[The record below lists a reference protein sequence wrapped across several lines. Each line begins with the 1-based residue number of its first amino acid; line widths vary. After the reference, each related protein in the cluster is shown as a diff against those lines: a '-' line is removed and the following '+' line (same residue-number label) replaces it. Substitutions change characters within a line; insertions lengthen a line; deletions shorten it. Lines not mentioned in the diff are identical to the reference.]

1 MLSRRNLLATG
12 AASVGLAACT
22 TNDAL
27 GPVSVEAGNV
37 PSPRLAAFFEENFD
51 ANLAKYPERAT
62 SQGDKRGYDKWN
74 DDTDVFSG
82 RALIEAQQ
90 ANAAL
95 KNLVRSIPGTAAQL
109 ALGPNASK
117 AAVDRV
123 ARTLGLHPS
132 DALSVRLFDKNTQR
146 ATASA
151 PFRGH
156 GYLFDQ
162 MNGAQSGIPTFLA
175 NQHKVAS
182 VEDAQAYI
190 ARLEGVTG
198 KLGTLVA
205 RSQASAARGITPP
218 KFIFDYVIA
227 DSANLLKGAPFTEGS
242 ADSPMWADAQAKM
255 NGLSVEE
262 ATKTRLKNEARAALL
277 AHVKPAYENL
287 IAVMTTQ
294 QANARGTDGVW
305 ALPDG
310 EAYYAERLANQTTT
324 NLSANEIHQ
333 IGLDN
338 VARIHGEMGA
348 IMRQVGFTGTRDAFF
363 DKLETDPQFFIA
375 DTPEGKAGY
384 IARATELIDTMRA
397 KIPTAFNLMP
407 KAPMVVRAV
416 EPFREKSAGLAFYQ
430 RPTPD
435 GSRPGIYYINTSNV
449 KAIPTYQMEA
459 LAYHEGI
466 PGHHMQIAI
475 AQELQGI
482 PKFRRFGGFTA
493 YSEGWGLYTEK
504 LGKDMGFYTDPYSDF
519 GRLTLELRRAI
530 RLVVD
535 TGLHHK
541 RWPRQ
546 QAIDYILANQPGDV
560 ASARRD
566 IDRYIVMPGQATAY
580 LIGQIE
586 ILRLR
591 EAARTRLGAGFTLA
605 KFHDVVLGN
614 GSVPLD
620 VLGELVGAMV

>member
-1 MLSRRNLLATG
+1 MLSRRHLLASGT
-12 AASVGLAACT
+12 ATLGLAACAT
-22 TNDAL
+22 PTAPAITNSA
-27 GPVSVEAGNV
+27 SNQ
-37 PSPRLAAFFEENFD
+37 RLAEFFETNFD
-51 ANLAKYPERAT
+51 QGLIKNPERAT
-62 SQGDKRGYDKWN
+62 GQGDKRGYDKWN
-74 DDTDVFSG
+74 DDSDVVAA
-82 RALIEAQQ
+82 RAVAKADQ
-90 ANAAL
+90 ANQTL
-95 KNLVRSIPGTAAQL
+95 KNLVRS
-109 ALGPNASK
+109 LGPLNAS
-117 AAVDRV
+117 D
-123 ARTLGLHPS
+123 T
-132 DALSVRLFDKNTQR
+132 LSVRLFDENTQR
-146 ATASA
+146 TQASSR
-151 PFRGH
+151 FRGH
-156 GYLFDQ
+156 AYLFDQ
-162 MNGAQSGIPTFLA
+162 MNGAHAGIPTFLA
-175 NQHKVAS
+175 NQHKVTS

-190 ARLEGVTG
+190 ARLEGITG
-198 KLGTLVA
+198 KLGTLIE
-205 RSQASAARGITPP
+205 RSQASFARGIMPP
-218 KFIFDYVIA
+218 KFIYDYVIN
-227 DSANLLKGAPFTEGS
+227 DSENLLKGAPFTDGS
-242 ADSPMWADAQAKM
+242 TDSPMWADAQAKI
-255 NGLSVEE
+255 NGLSADEG
-262 ATKTRLKNEARAALL
+262 TKSRLKTQARAALL

-287 IAVMTTQ
+287 LTAMRRQ
-294 QANARGTDGVW
+294 QAGARSTDGVW

-310 EAYYAERLANQTTT
+310 AAFYAERLATQTTT
-324 NLSANEIHQ
+324 NLSADDIHK

-338 VARIHGEMGA
+338 VARLHGEMGV
-348 IMRQVGFTGTRDAFF
+348 IMGRVGFTGTRDAFF
-363 DKLETDPQFFIA
+363 DMLETDPKFFIA
-375 DTPEGKAGY
+375 NTAEGKVGY
-384 IARATELIDTMRA
+384 IRQATALIDAMRA
-397 KIPTAFNLMP
+397 RLPSAFNMMP

-416 EPFREKSAGLAFYQ
+416 EPFREASAGLAFYQ

-435 GSRPGIYYINTSNV
+435 GTRPGIYYVNTFNV

-482 PKFRRFGGFTA
+482 PKFRKFGGFTA

-546 QAIDYILANQPGDV
+546 QAIDYILANQPGDE

-620 VLGELVGAMV
+620 VLGELVGALA

>member
-1 MLSRRNLLATG
+1 MRLRFGAWVRLKLEHEEAGMLSRRNLIASASAAATLSACATG
-12 AASVGLAACT
+12 APTGKYESWLDNSPKETVAIP
-22 TNDAL
+22 
-27 GPVSVEAGNV
+27 GPEYVYEAY
-37 PSPRLAAFFEENFD
+37 FD
-51 ANLAKYPERAT
+51 RVLVNYPERAT

-74 DDTDVFSG
+74 DDTDAF
-82 RALIEAQQ
+82 
-90 ANAAL
+90 AA
-95 KNLVRSIPGTAAQL
+95 
-109 ALGPNASK
+109 
-117 AAVDRV
+117 
-123 ARTLGLHPS
+123 
-132 DALSVRLFDKNTQR
+132 DALSDLKRTNVIIQTFGAVDALTSTEQLSVRIFDKNTER
-146 ATASA
+146 ASKSA

-162 MNGAQSGIPTFLA
+162 MNGAQSAIPTFLA

-190 ARLEGVTG
+190 ARLEGITG
-198 KLGTLVA
+198 KMATLVA

-218 KFIFDYVIA
+218 KFIYDYVIS
-227 DSANLLKGAPFTEGS
+227 DSQNLLKGAPFSDGGR
-242 ADSPMWADAQAKM
+242 DSPMWADAQAKI
-255 NGLSVEE
+255 NGLSVDD
-262 ATKTRLKNEARAALL
+262 ATKTRLKGQARSALL

-287 IAVMTTQ
+287 LTVMASQ
-294 QANARGTDGVW
+294 QAGARATDGVW

-310 EAYYAERLANQTTT
+310 EAYYAERLASQTTT
-324 NLSANEIHQ
+324 NLSADEIHK

-338 VARIHGEMGA
+338 VARLHGEMA
-348 IMRQVGFTGTRDAFF
+348 VIMGRVGFTGTRDAFF
-363 DKLETDPQFFIA
+363 DMLETDPKFFIA
-375 DTPEGKAGY
+375 NTPEGKAGY
-384 IARATELIDTMRA
+384 IRQATALIDTMRT
-397 KIPTAFNLMP
+397 KLPDAFNLVP
-407 KAPMVVRAV
+407 KAPMIVKAV
-416 EPFREKSAGLAFYQ
+416 EPFREASAGLAFYQ

-475 AQELQGI
+475 AQELTGI
-482 PKFRRFGGFTA
+482 PKFRKFGGFTA

-541 RWPRQ
+541 RWTRRQ
-546 QAIDYILANQPGDV
+546 AMDYILANQPGDE
-560 ASARRD
+560 ASAQRD

-591 EAARTRLGAGFTLA
+591 ESAKTRLGSGYSLP

-614 GSVPLD
+614 GAVPLD
-620 VLGELVGAMV
+620 VLGELVGAMTA

>member
-1 MLSRRNLLATG
+1 MLSRRHLLAT
-12 AASVGLAACT
+12 SVATAGLAACAT
-22 TNDAL
+22 
-27 GPVSVEAGNV
+27 
-37 PSPRLAAFFEENFD
+37 PSPRDVVPSMRLAADAPPSLRLAEFFEAEFERG
-51 ANLAKYPERAT
+51 LLRSPERAT
-62 SQGDKRGYDKWN
+62 GQGDKSNYDKW
-74 DDTDVFSG
+74 DDETD
-82 RALIEAQQ
+82 IT
-90 ANAAL
+90 AAREVITVGQINRSL
-95 KNLVRSIPGTAAQL
+95 KNLASIAPLNAQ
-109 ALGPNASK
+109 
-117 AAVDRV
+117 DQ
-123 ARTLGLHPS
+123 
-132 DALSVRLFDKNTQR
+132 LSVRLFDKNTQR
-146 ATASA
+146 AQTSA

-156 GYLFDQ
+156 AYLFNQ
-162 MNGAQSGIPTFLA
+162 MFGAHSGVPTFLA
-175 NQHKVAS
+175 NQHKVS
-182 VEDAQAYI
+182 SLEDAQAYI
-190 ARLEGVTG
+190 ARLEGITT
-198 KLGTLVA
+198 KLGTMVE
-205 RSQASAARGITPP
+205 RSNASASRGIMPP
-218 KFIFDYVIA
+218 KFIFDYVIN
-227 DSANLLKGAPFTEGS
+227 DSQNLLKGAPFTDGG
-242 ADSPMWADAQAKM
+242 ADSPMWADAQAKI
-255 NGLSVEE
+255 NGLNTDE
-262 ATKTRLKNEARAALL
+262 ATKTRLKNEARTALL

-287 IAVMTTQ
+287 LAAMIRQ
-294 QANARGTDGVW
+294 QAGARSTDGVW

-324 NLSANEIHQ
+324 SLSADEIHK

-338 VARIHGEMGA
+338 VARLHGEMGA
-348 IMRQVGFTGTRDAFF
+348 IMRTIGFTGTRDAFF
-363 DKLETDPQFFIA
+363 DTLETDPKFFIVN
-375 DTPEGKAGY
+375 TPESKAGY
-384 IARATELIDTMRA
+384 IAQATALIDTMRS
-397 KIPTAFNLMP
+397 KLPEAFNLMP

-416 EPFREKSAGLAFYQ
+416 EPFREASAGLAFYQ

-482 PKFRRFGGFTA
+482 PKFRKFGGFTA
-493 YSEGWGLYTEK
+493 YSEGWALYTEK

-541 RWPRQ
+541 RWTRQ
-546 QAIDYILANQPGDV
+546 QAINYILANQPGDE

-591 EAARTRLGAGFTLA
+591 EVARGRLGDRFTLA

-620 VLGELVGAMV
+620 VLSELVAAMV